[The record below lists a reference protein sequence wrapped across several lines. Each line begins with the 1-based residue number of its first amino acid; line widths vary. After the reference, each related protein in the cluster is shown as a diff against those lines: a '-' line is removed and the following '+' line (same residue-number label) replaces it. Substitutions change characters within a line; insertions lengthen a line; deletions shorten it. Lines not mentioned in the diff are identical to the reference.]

1 MTVDIFNTKGEKTGK
16 MRLPK
21 EIFGVEASPQLLA
34 QAVRVY
40 LANQKKARPK
50 TKTRGEVVGSTRKI
64 WRQKGTGRAR
74 HGDRYA
80 PIFVGGGV
88 AHGPRGILKRLT
100 MPKKMKKKALLGS
113 LSNKVR
119 EKKLLAVEG
128 LEKIKLKTKE
138 MAKVLQKLRKK
149 EIKTLLILKTDEKK
163 VVRAARN
170 IADVNI
176 AYFNQLNCYQVIN
189 SDLIIF
195 SKEALEDFN
204 KLKK

>member
-1 MTVDIFNTKGEKTGK
+1 MTIDVFNTKGEKTGK